1 MRRVKLCS
9 GLALCAARDTQGLT
23 GTAVFYCAFWGGHT
37 CRSAGFLTTRMAALL
52 ITSSTTASREGF
64 SAPPG
69 LLPAPLLAQLCHP
82 HGTSDG
88 RLCAR
93 S

>member
-9 GLALCAARDTQGLT
+9 GLLLPGAVRCSTCQGLT
-23 GTAVFYCAFWGGHT
+23 GTAVFSCAFWGGQT
-37 CRSAGFLTTRMAALL
+37 CRSVGFLTTSMAALL

-69 LLPAPLLAQLCHP
+69 LLPAPLLA
-82 HGTSDG
+82 
-88 RLCAR
+88 
-93 S
+93 